1 VPVPLTECILKPLR
15 SVSEIA
21 VYQALRS
28 HHLLNVGTTE
38 FEPERRPDR
47 TRSLP
52 THDFEVGDEN
62 RLTHVELKSFKPER
76 LSWTSSKSRCSLFH
90 CTPSDRRCLARHG

>member
-1 VPVPLTECILKPLR
+1 MLAQAQVPRSRYTGQVDLTVCASR
-15 SVSEIA
+15 HFYCFA

-62 RLTHVELKSFKPER
+62 RAEKL
-76 LSWTSSKSRCSLFH
+76 
-90 CTPSDRRCLARHG
+90 